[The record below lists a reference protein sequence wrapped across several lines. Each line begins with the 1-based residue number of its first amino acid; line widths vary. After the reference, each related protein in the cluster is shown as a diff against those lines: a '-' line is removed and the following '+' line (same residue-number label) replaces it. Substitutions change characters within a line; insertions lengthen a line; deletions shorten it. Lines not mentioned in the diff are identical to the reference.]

1 MNALKFTIFQESRV
15 GRRKNNQ
22 DRTAYC
28 YSRDALLMVVADGM
42 GGHLHGEIAAQI
54 AVQFITHAFQRNAR
68 PTLADPP
75 FFLSRALG
83 NAHNAIL
90 DYALDKQ
97 LGEAPRT
104 TVVAC
109 IVQDGFA
116 HWAHAGD
123 SRLYVLRDG
132 RIAAHTRDHSRVQL
146 MMEQGL
152 LDAAAAAHHPG
163 RNRIFSCLGGSHP
176 PQIEFS
182 KRFALRT
189 GDVVALCTDG
199 AWGPLGDAGLL
210 AALAG
215 ADVLEAVPALLDR
228 AETLAGRHC
237 DNLSMIAMCW
247 QDATAAPYAHSVTT
261 ETMALHDFT
270 TQLDSFARKRGAADA
285 QEEFT
290 DDDIERAI
298 AEINAAIH
306 KFSKQD

>member
-1 MNALKFTIFQESRV
+1 MKFTIFQESRV
-15 GRRKNNQ
+15 GKRKNNQ

-28 YSRDALLMVVADGM
+28 YSREALLMVVADGM

-54 AVQFITHAFQRNAR
+54 AVQFITHAFQRDAH
-68 PTLADPP
+68 PTLLDPSS
-75 FFLSRALG
+75 FLSRSLA

-90 DYALDKQ
+90 DYSFDKQ

-109 IVQDGFA
+109 VVQDGFA

-123 SRLYVLRDG
+123 SRLYALRGG
-132 RIAAHTRDHSRVQL
+132 RIATHTRDHSRVQML
-146 MMEQGL
+146 IDQGL
-152 LDAAAAAHHPG
+152 LDAEGAAHHPD
-163 RNRIFSCLGGSHP
+163 RNRVFSCLGGSQP

-182 KRFALRT
+182 RRFALRD
-189 GDVVALCTDG
+189 GDVIALCTDG
-199 AWGPLGDAGLL
+199 VWGPLGDAGLL
-210 AALAG
+210 AGLAD
-215 ADVLEAVPALLDR
+215 ADVLAAVPALLDR
-228 AETLAGRHC
+228 AEQLAGRHS
-237 DNLSMIAMCW
+237 DNLSMIAMRW
-247 QDATAAPYAHSVTT
+247 QDATAAPVAHSVTT

-270 TQLDSFARKRGAADA
+270 TQLDSFARKRGKTDT
-285 QEEFT
+285 QEEFS

>member
-1 MNALKFTIFQESRV
+1 MKFTIFQESRV
-15 GRRKNNQ
+15 GRRKSNQ

-42 GGHLHGEIAAQI
+42 GGYLHGEIAAQI
-54 AVQFITHAFQRNAR
+54 TVQFITQAFQRHAR

-75 FFLSRALG
+75 YFLSRALT

-90 DYALDKQ
+90 DYSFDKQ
-97 LGEAPRT
+97 LDGAPRT

-109 IVQDGFA
+109 VVQDGFA

-132 RIAAHTRDHSRVQL
+132 RIATHTRDHSRVQL
-146 MMEQGL
+146 MMDQGL
-152 LDAAAAAHHPG
+152 LDAEAAAHHPD

-182 KRFALRT
+182 KRYALRA

-210 AALAG
+210 AGLGDAN
-215 ADVLEAVPALLDR
+215 VLDAVPALLDR
-228 AETLAGRHC
+228 AEALAGRHC

-247 QDATAAPYAHSVTT
+247 QDAAAAPYADSVAT
-261 ETMALHDFT
+261 ETMALHEFT
-270 TQLDSFARKRGAADA
+270 TQLESFERKRAAAGA
-285 QEEFT
+285 QEAFSE
-290 DDDIERAI
+290 DDIERAI